1 METIQNVKK
10 WNKEVIYSIISLLLA
25 PLSYFG
31 LASLLDLIDPRSVAV
46 FRFDIEIHNLT
57 HGDWWY
63 PSYDLSIW
71 IPMVIGLLF
80 LVLALYMGLKST
92 RKTSQGVERGRIW
105 GIVSATISAFILAV
119 ILLLTIF
126 PL

>member
-1 METIQNVKK
+1 METNQNIKK
-10 WNKEVIYSIISLLLA
+10 WNKESLYSISALILA

-46 FRFDIEIHNLT
+46 FRFDIEMYKLT

-80 LVLALYMGLKST
+80 LIFAFYMGLKSVKIT
-92 RKTSQGVERGRIW
+92 SHKTQRGRIF
-105 GIVSATISAFILAV
+105 GIVSATISTFILIV
-119 ILLLTIF
+119 IILLTVF